1 MIKMIVSNKLKG
13 KHFLI
18 INSVISLIFSL
29 SSLIPMYFI
38 YFLSYENR
46 LPLYLSISFIAIM
59 TIYNLVIMFI
69 HLKKDIFNKHLLGIS
84 VLFNLLAVIFAVY
97 LNYISLNVHHVLIN
111 STNYLILYF
120 VNLLIYGLFLIN
132 IVLSSFY
139 YFSSLKIP
147 LLIKR
152 LFFTIVL
159 IMMATPFFIL
169 LITLNF

>member
-1 MIKMIVSNKLKG
+1 MIVSNKLKG